1 VGAFAVGGE
10 DRGQV
15 VAFDLDVL
23 LLARKLGERQEGS
36 ARHYSPGPSL
46 EAATRRP

>member
-1 VGAFAVGGE
+1 
-10 DRGQV
+10 

-36 ARHYSPGPSL
+36 ARHYSPGLSP
-46 EAATRRP
+46 EAAIGRP